1 MQLLNFQ
8 KQTYLTA
15 DNVSI
20 FDNSATIHMQGSLML
35 KSKHHTLDDPIP
47 YKTDE

>member
-15 DNVSI
+15 DNVSS